1 MALEKFLEGMIDRQK
16 ELINV
21 WENYQDQL
29 LKKVNAKADSA
40 STSLC
45 GLVVGSN
52 GVLLQHV
59 ARERALIIL

>member
-29 LKKVNAKADSA
+29 LKKVNAKAEEHGRTADG
-40 STSLC
+40 SLD
-45 GLVVGSN
+45 GH
-52 GVLLQHV
+52 Q
-59 ARERALIIL
+59 